1 MAKKGEV
8 NCITCDTCGETYP
21 ATVINFR
28 KYSKAV
34 SGSWFHTTC
43 RLCEDIEKEDA
54 EWKDGKLLCHI
65 CGQYLPPESFQ
76 KHKFYAHRS
85 HHECRCRKCKAAQNK
100 QARQS
105 YGNNT
110 ALTKLLQE
118 RWLAAKLR
126 ASNKKLPFNITK
138 EYLKQLWEKQK
149 GLCAISGIPMTY
161 QFDSGR
167 INTNVS
173 IDQINPSQGY
183 IIGSVQLVCMAV
195 NQMKSDLSIEEL
207 YMFCEAILKNKK

>member
-28 KYSKAV
+28 KNSKAV
-34 SGSWFHTTC
+34 NGSWFHTTC

-54 EWKDGKLLCHI
+54 EWKEGKLLCHI
-65 CGQYLPPESFQ
+65 CGQYLPPENFQ
-76 KHKFYAHRS
+76 KHKFYAHRN
-85 HHECRCRKCKAAQNK
+85 HHECRCRKCKADQNK
-100 QARQS
+100 HARQN
-105 YGNNT
+105 YDNNT
-110 ALTKLLQE
+110 ALIKLLQE

-126 ASNKKLPFNITK
+126 ASNKQLPFNITK

-149 GLCAISGIPMTY
+149 GLCAISNIPMTY

-183 IIGSVQLVCMAV
+183 VIGNVQLVCMAV

-207 YMFCEAILKNKK
+207 YMFCEAILRNKK